1 MQRTI
6 RNGFTLIE
14 LLTVIAVIG
23 ILAAIVS
30 TAISHAIVSAK
41 ETTCR
46 SNLRSFGQAL
56 EAEFLED
63 LVIPSDLMITQHEMP
78 PTRVASNVHSAGLP
92 LGCLPGF
99 SSFHLA
105 TEDTAV
111 SSSPQSSPST
121 GGSTG
126 GGTPLRSSKWL
137 KPYCPLATPNPVY
150 AIDPLNEPKS
160 RSYGIRASALG
171 QSLDQIGWVLAE
183 SELRHIQGPEDLA
196 ARHRNYVHVY
206 NQGGGVSR
214 LLKEQVEFTP

>member
-1 MQRTI
+1 MQRTT

-46 SNLRSFGQAL
+46 SNLRSLGQAL

-78 PTRVASNVHSAGLP
+78 PTHVASSTHSAGLP

-105 TEDTAV
+105 TEDTAI

-121 GGSTG
+121 GGTAAS
-126 GGTPLRSSKWL
+126 SSKFL

-171 QSLDQIGWVLAE
+171 QSLDQIGWLLAE